1 MTDKKTKA
9 LFAANV
15 AAAKAKGLST
25 KAAIAAAIDK
35 RQAAMDRKQASKG
48 PSK

>member
-15 AAAKAKGLST
+15 AAAKSKGLGI
-25 KAAIAAAIDK
+25 KGAIAAAIDK
-35 RQAAMDRKQASKG
+35 RQAASDNKSKKASK
-48 PSK
+48 